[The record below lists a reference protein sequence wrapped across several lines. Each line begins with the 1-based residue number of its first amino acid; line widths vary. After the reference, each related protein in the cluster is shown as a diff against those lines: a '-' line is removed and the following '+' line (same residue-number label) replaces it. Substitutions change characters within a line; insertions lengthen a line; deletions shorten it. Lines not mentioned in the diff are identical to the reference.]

1 MSFLSPQT
9 TVLVC
14 SFPAIEPA
22 VRSTIEMLQAGVPVA
37 RVEFL
42 DELSLEAAN
51 KYSHLSY
58 PVLPTLFIELTGSP
72 QSVEEQTEIV
82 GKKNMF
88 NCIFCR
94 SLIMFFVK
102 YLRSICTQLKVNL

>member
-1 MSFLSPQT
+1 MLCIIFILIFSLPIQT

-14 SFPAIEPA
+14 SFPTIESA
-22 VRSTIEMLQAGVPVA
+22 VTSTVEMLQAGVPVA

-42 DELSLEAAN
+42 DDLSLEAAN

-58 PVLPTLFIELTGSP
+58 PVMPTLFIELTGSP

-82 GKKNMF
+82 GKKTN
-88 NCIFCR
+88 
-94 SLIMFFVK
+94 
-102 YLRSICTQLKVNL
+102 